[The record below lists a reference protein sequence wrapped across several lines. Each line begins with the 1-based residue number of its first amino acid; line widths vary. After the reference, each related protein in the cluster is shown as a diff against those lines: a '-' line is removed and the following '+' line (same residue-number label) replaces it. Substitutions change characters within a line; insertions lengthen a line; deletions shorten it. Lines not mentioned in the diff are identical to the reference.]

1 MNTQSYILDTAKVR
15 IILDTVFI
23 HPSVRA
29 EKAKSQRRKSEGTG
43 YYLWR
48 LSVITYDVHR
58 GSVMGELRKSF
69 DSPSRQN
76 YIFWRNIVLRYARA
90 NVT

>member
-43 YYLWR
+43 KRVFFTDYR
-48 LSVITYDVHR
+48 DD
-58 GSVMGELRKSF
+58 K
-69 DSPSRQN
+69 
-76 YIFWRNIVLRYARA
+76 RNNSKIISTFIGDKRIVR
-90 NVT
+90 